1 MQGEGDGVMEAHTQ
15 ALEQSAEHDHW
26 DGTAVRL
33 LAFKGTLPPPHTHTR
48 PHACAHKHTQILLYE
63 HTLTHGHMHTH
74 LDTHTHTLSTCTVNI

>member
-33 LAFKGTLPPPHTHTR
+33 LAFKGTLPPPHTHT
-48 PHACAHKHTQILLYE
+48 HAHMRVHTN
-63 HTLTHGHMHTH
+63 THRYYYMNTH
-74 LDTHTHTLSTCTVNI
+74 